1 MNYSDL
7 KYFIVMKY
15 NNKYSVSRK
24 LYITKVENNYFFQHL
39 TDFWKIGLKKGDMV
53 YFSLIGYNEH
63 NEYKLIRNLN
73 ENNFENVYFIS
84 KFYLEPDYNDLQKL
98 NYLDVTK
105 VKVVGDLGSNWYVNI
120 RRLPYTLSEYD
131 YFVTHP
137 SGSISCDILD
147 KITNNTSIHQ
157 DHQ

>member
-15 NNKYSVSRK
+15 NNKYNVSRK
-24 LYITKVENNYFFQHL
+24 LYTTKIENNFFFQHL

-53 YFSLIGYNEH
+53 SFSLIGYNEH
-63 NEYKLIRNLN
+63 NEYKLIRDLN
-73 ENNFENVYFIS
+73 TNNFDNVYFIS
-84 KFYLEPDYNDLQKL
+84 KFFLEPDYNYLQSL
-98 NYLDVTK
+98 DYLDVIKIKIT
-105 VKVVGDLGSNWYVNI
+105 GDLGNEWQVSI
-120 RRLPYTLSEYD
+120 RRLPYELSEYD

-137 SGSISCDILD
+137 SGNISCDILD
-147 KITNNTSIHQ
+147 IIINNTSNHE

>member
-15 NNKYSVSRK
+15 NNKYNVSRK
-24 LYITKVENNYFFQHL
+24 LYTTKIENNFFFQHL

-53 YFSLIGYNEH
+53 SFSLIGYNEH
-63 NEYKLIRNLN
+63 NEYKLIRDLN
-73 ENNFENVYFIS
+73 TNNFDNVYFIS
-84 KFYLEPDYNDLQKL
+84 KFFLEPDYNYLQSL
-98 NYLDVTK
+98 DYLDVIKIKIT
-105 VKVVGDLGSNWYVNI
+105 GDLGNEWQVSI
-120 RRLPYTLSEYD
+120 RRLPYELSEYD

-137 SGSISCDILD
+137 SGNISCDILD
-147 KITNNTSIHQ
+147 KIINNTSNHQ